1 MRPSFTLKRTRRVQM
16 AVGAL
21 TLMIPA
27 SAYALTT
34 SGTANAAGAAPSTT
48 IPNQIGYGHRVKVAG
63 RAPATDAGKR
73 LALEFSI
80 AGRNWRTLATTT
92 IARAGGFRFSVPL
105 QHSGL
110 LRVAGGGVAPEAT
123 ISGTPQAAVAASG
136 PKFVRVRARFALAR
150 RAYNAL
156 GGQAVH
162 VRGHLLPWVA
172 GRRVVLQVRSG
183 GSWRT
188 VATGRTGSRGG
199 FNLRYHAVA
208 TGDRPLRVRF
218 AGDRLNSHVTA
229 LAGTV
234 GVFTQSVASW
244 YSDGG
249 STACGFHAYYGVA
262 NKTLPCGTK
271 VTFEYGGRTVTAT
284 VDDRGPFVAGRTWD
298 LNQNTAA
305 ALGMGGVATVWSSS

>member
-1 MRPSFTLKRTRRVQM
+1 MRPSFTLQRTRRVQM

-34 SGTANAAGAAPSTT
+34 SGTANAAGAAPQIT
-48 IPNQIGYGHRVKVAG
+48 IPNQIGYGHRVRVDG
-63 RAPATDAGKR
+63 HAPATDAGRR

-80 AGRNWRTLATTT
+80 AGRSWRTLSTTT
-92 IARAGGFRFSVPL
+92 IARSGSFRFSVPL

-110 LRVAGGGVAPEAT
+110 LRVADGGVVPVAT
-123 ISGTPQAAVAASG
+123 ISATPKTAVAATG
-136 PKFVRVRARFALAR
+136 PRLVRVRARFAVAR
-150 RAYNAL
+150 RSYNAV
-156 GGQAVH
+156 GGHAVH

-172 GRRVVLQVRSG
+172 GRQVALQVRSG
-183 GSWRT
+183 GAWRT

-199 FNLRYHAVA
+199 FNLRYAPGA
-208 TGDRPLRVRF
+208 SGDRPLRVRF
-218 AGDRLNSHVTA
+218 AGDRLNSHSSAV
-229 LAGTV
+229 AGTV
-234 GVFTQSVASW
+234 GTFTQSVASW

-284 VDDRGPFVAGRTWD
+284 VDDRGPFVAGREWD
-298 LNQNTAA
+298 FNQNTAG
-305 ALGMGGVATVWSSS
+305 ALGMGGVATVWSSR

>member
-1 MRPSFTLKRTRRVQM
+1 MRPSFTLQRTRRVQM

-21 TLMIPA
+21 TLMIPP

-34 SGTANAAGAAPSTT
+34 SGTANAAGAAPTTT
-48 IPNQIGYGHRVKVAG
+48 IPNQIGYGNRVTVDG
-63 RAPATDAGKR
+63 HAPVTDAGRR

-80 AGRNWRTLATTT
+80 AGRSWRTLAVATVG
-92 IARAGGFRFSVPL
+92 RAGGFRFSVALP
-105 QHSGL
+105 HSGL
-110 LRVAGGGVAPEAT
+110 LRVADRGAVAVAT
-123 ISGTPQAAVAASG
+123 INGTAQAAVASSG
-136 PKFVRVRARFALAR
+136 PKFVQVRARFAVAR

-172 GRRVVLQVRSG
+172 GRRIVLQVRSG
-183 GSWRT
+183 GAWRT
-188 VATGRTGSRGG
+188 VATGTTGSHGGFDLRYRTG
-199 FNLRYHAVA
+199 A
-208 TGDRPLRVRF
+208 TGNRRLRVRF
-218 AGDRLNSHVTA
+218 AGDRLNSRATA

-234 GVFTQSVASW
+234 GAFTQSVASW

-249 STACGFHAYYGVA
+249 STACGFHAFYGVA

-305 ALGMGGVATVWSSS
+305 ALGMGGVATVWSSI

>member
-1 MRPSFTLKRTRRVQM
+1 M

-34 SGTANAAGAAPSTT
+34 SGTATAAGAAPKTT
-48 IPNQIGYGHRVKVAG
+48 IPNQIGYGHRVKIAG
-63 RAPATDAGKR
+63 RAPAADAGKR
-73 LALEFSI
+73 IALESSI
-80 AGRNWRTLATTT
+80 AGRSWRTLATTT
-92 IARAGGFRFSVPL
+92 IARAGGFRFSVAL

-110 LRVAGGGVAPEAT
+110 VRVAGGGVVPAAT
-123 ISGTPQAAVAASG
+123 ISGTPQTAVAASG

-150 RAYNAL
+150 RAYNAP
-156 GGQAVH
+156 GGRAVH

-172 GRRVVLQVRSG
+172 GRHVVLQVRSG
-183 GSWRT
+183 GTWRT
-188 VATGRTGSRGG
+188 VATGRTGNRGG
-199 FNLRYHAVA
+199 FNVRYAPGA
-208 TGDRPLRVRF
+208 SGDRPLRVRF

-284 VDDRGPFVAGRTWD
+284 VDDRGPFVGGREWD

-305 ALGMGGVATVWSSS
+305 ALGMGGVATVWSSR